1 MDKTDE
7 HFSKS
12 STSGCSLAFA
22 CLFCQFQPGVA
33 YKNKSCSYQI
43 IDLAVLNL
51 QNKGFEESHDEDEKD
66 HSIGDKE
73 EEVIYPDW
81 TVLLKVVYF
90 LIYFFGDRY

>member
-1 MDKTDE
+1 MKKAK

-22 CLFCQFQPGVA
+22 CLFCKFQPGVA

-43 IDLAVLNL
+43 TDHAVMNL
-51 QNKGFEESHDEDEKD
+51 QNKGFEESHEDEEEKD
-66 HSIGDKE
+66 HSIDDEE
-73 EEVIYPDW
+73 EEVIYLDW

-90 LIYFFGDRY
+90 LIYFFGYRY